1 MHTDLR
7 SVLLASAIALAM
19 VAIIGALAAD
29 RLSREVTDARQETQ
43 IWTTYSL
50 HPSLRAHDLK
60 AAVHRGKARL
70 TGSVAQHGQK
80 QLAKEIALGVNGVNE
95 VDNQIVVRAGRIP
108 PRPASARSHASA
120 DSVAADSQRIVNEP
134 RAREIDNA
142 VAPADEA
149 GQDISD
155 SWITTPVEPGLVF

>member
-19 VAIIGALAAD
+19 VAIIGALVAD

-70 TGSVAQHGQK
+70 TGSVAQDGQK
-80 QLAKEIALGVNGVNE
+80 QLAKEIALGVNE

-108 PRPASARSHASA
+108 PRPASARGHASA

-134 RAREIDNA
+134 KAREIDNP

-149 GQDISD
+149 GQDISG

>member
-1 MHTDLR
+1 MHTDWR
-7 SVLLASAIALAM
+7 SVLPASAIALAM

-29 RLSREVTDARQETQ
+29 MLSREFTDIRQETQ

-50 HPSLRAHDLK
+50 HPSLRAHDIK

-70 TGSVAQHGQK
+70 TGSVVQDVQR
-80 QLAKEIALGVNGVNE
+80 QLAKEIALGVNGVSE
-95 VDNQIVVRAGRIP
+95 VDNQIVVRAGQIP
-108 PRPASARSHASA
+108 LASARGHAAA
-120 DSVAADSQRIVNEP
+120 DSVAAGSQRIVKEP
-134 RAREIDNA
+134 KAREIDNA